1 MILPN
6 KTREIFSLAF
16 KQMLGRDEDRSQKI
30 NGIGFNKYDS
40 NEIHKDFDGKSD
52 VPDEIL
58 IKHAQRL
65 RKYEKQ
71 FMEMGFD
78 KDELTQAID
87 EVCKPHSIASQC
99 FEYGGKQAYKRQAE
113 RPKQPEY
120 RKVNPDG
127 IHPKLKA
134 TKAWACWKSVP
145 KPGKAKPDKVPY
157 SYQINPLTGIQE
169 VKLADCTRPETWMI
183 FDDAMRLLKSS
194 SAFKGLQLALLPITP
209 EDDEDR
215 LIVLDL
221 DEALLP
227 DGTLKPDIM
236 KWILKF
242 NTRFELSPGDGVRG
256 FCLGH
261 FNPEEGKH
269 TGNIEIYQE
278 RKWVTVTGQWI
289 KDSAEDINS
298 AQEVIDEFRAQY
310 FKPYYTTDTSDLPV
324 TDVKFNDDE
333 IISRIENVS
342 NEELREQF
350 RDYFYTGPIGN
361 HSDDDFHLC
370 CIIRFWTQDEE
381 QIDRIFRRSALMREK
396 WDEMRGLITYGQKTI
411 RSALGSRTK
420 DTPIYMEHV
429 IEPIPES
436 IDFETFTFEIP
447 GFVVDPSGIY
457 SIKLDREGN
466 EIKKKIANVPC
477 VITAK
482 GVNRDTKELVY
493 KLLIRDGAG
502 QEKAVW
508 RRSSGLLKKTG
519 VLELMEYGLEFQES
533 DWNNLSEY
541 FFRLTTI
548 YRPIL
553 PMETVASRSG
563 WKDNYTQFV
572 IGNKVVTS
580 EGVFDILQI
589 DNNASE
595 FYPQAGDVH
604 VFAREVDP
612 ILKYTPFRFKAY
624 AAVGCLLLRKID
636 IANYI
641 FDQFCGS
648 GRLKSFSNKLIAAFF
663 GHPKKQQLDPKS
675 TKLGIQKIA
684 EACNDL
690 PIFLDESS
698 DNLAAIMELVYWFNN
713 ANTRVKSNQQS
724 GLEISENFCSGLFIT
739 GEDSI
744 VTELSKGGH
753 HARMIAE
760 THGVPSLPNG
770 DPIFVPEEIKSRVKR
785 AMNNN
790 YGHIGIL
797 FIQKLLKIMPNIEN
811 LYYENFKKLP
821 DTGNNI
827 LAGRLKEYYTVIL
840 TAGYILE
847 EVFADLGMTPR
858 DPLEIVK
865 GYFEENVLNR
875 LTEDDSI
882 KLFRMAYDMYVAH
895 KAHFGA
901 TAGSEYAEYEK
912 IDLNEK
918 YGWIDIKNGVVTIN
932 FRPQALKTFI
942 IKNLGTRDA
951 ANRYETAFNQWK
963 EKKYINVT
971 VRKDKKTGKEEILKT
986 CQIRTACDDR
996 QNVIQVPLE
1005 NFYMY
1010 LGFEDPE
1017 GEGDGEG
1024 TGDKPKEDRYGGET
1038 KQLKEELPQEKPTPI
1053 VPELFQVPKVAVSS
1067 SPTSSSGF
1075 NQLISTTAGVDGSVI
1090 LHNGGNDTTI
1100 NGLLYELGFYGDGQQ

>member
-6 KTREIFSLAF
+6 KTREILGHAF
-16 KQMLGRDEDRSQKI
+16 EQMLGRDGDRSQNK
-30 NGIGFNKYDS
+30 NGVGFNKYDS
-40 NEIHKDFDGKSD
+40 KEIHKDFDGKPD
-52 VPDEIL
+52 VTDDIL
-58 IKHAQRL
+58 IKHAYRL
-65 RKYEKQ
+65 RKYEKRLI
-71 FMEMGFD
+71 EIGFE
-78 KDELTQAID
+78 KDELKKAID
-87 EVCKPHSIASQC
+87 EVCKPRSIASKC
-99 FEYGGKQAYKRQAE
+99 LGSEGKQAFKGQAG

-120 RKVNPDG
+120 RKINPDG

-134 TKAWACWKSVP
+134 MKAWACWKSIP
-145 KPGKAKPDKVPY
+145 NPGKKKPDKVPF
-157 SYQINPLTGIQE
+157 SYQINPLTGQE
-169 VKLADCTRPETWMI
+169 EVLPADCTRPETWMT
-183 FDDAMRLLKSS
+183 FEDAMRLLKSS
-194 SAFKGLQLALLPITP
+194 SSFKGLQLALLPSTP
-209 EDDEDR
+209 TNDEDR

-227 DGTLKPDIM
+227 DGTLKPEVM
-236 KWILKF
+236 EWILKF

-256 FCLGH
+256 FCFGH
-261 FNPEEGKH
+261 FDPEGGKH

-298 AQEVIDEFRAQY
+298 AQDVIDEFRAQY
-310 FKPYYTTDTSDLPV
+310 FKPYYTIDTSDLPV
-324 TDVKFNDDE
+324 TNVKFTDDE
-333 IISRIENVS
+333 IINQLENVS
-342 NEELREQF
+342 NAEIRDQF
-350 RDYFYTGPIGN
+350 KHYFYTGPIGN

-370 CIIRFWTQDEE
+370 CMIRFWTQDEE
-381 QIDRIFRRSALMREK
+381 QIDRLFRRSALMREK
-396 WDEMRGLITYGQKTI
+396 WDEMRGPITYSQKTI

-420 DTPIYMEHV
+420 DTPIYMRHV

-436 IDFETFTFEIP
+436 IDFETFTLEIP

-457 SIKLDREGN
+457 SIKSDGEGN

-482 GVNRDTKELVY
+482 GVNQDTKELVY

-502 QEKAVW
+502 QDKAVW

-519 VLELMEYGLEFQES
+519 VLELMEFGLEFQES

-541 FFRLTTI
+541 FFRLITR
-548 YRPIL
+548 YRSVL

-563 WKDNYTQFV
+563 WKDNYAQFV

-589 DNNASE
+589 DNDASE

-604 VFAREVDP
+604 VFASEVDP
-612 ILKYTPFRFKAY
+612 VLKYTTFRFKAY

-641 FDQFCGS
+641 FDQCCGS

-753 HARMIAE
+753 HARRVAE

-770 DPIFVPEEIKSRVKR
+770 DPVFVPEEIKSRVKR

-797 FIQKLLKIMPNIEN
+797 FIQKLLKAMPNIEN
-811 LYYENFKKLP
+811 LYSENFKKLP

-858 DPLEIVK
+858 DPLEIVN

-901 TAGSEYAEYEK
+901 TAGSEYAENEK

-918 YGWIDIKNGVVTIN
+918 YGWVDTKNGVTIIN
-932 FRPQALKTFI
+932 FRPQALKNFVV
-942 IKNLGTRDA
+942 KSLGTRDA
-951 ANRYETAFNQWK
+951 ANRYETALNQWK

-996 QNVIQVPLE
+996 QNAIQVPLE
-1005 NFYMY
+1005 NFYIY
-1010 LGFEDPE
+1010 LGLEDPE
-1017 GEGDGEG
+1017 GGGNGDG
-1024 TGDKPKEDRYGGET
+1024 TGDK
-1038 KQLKEELPQEKPTPI
+1038 LKENGDGREDEQPQEELAPT
-1053 VPELFQVPKVAVSS
+1053 VPEPFRVPKVAVP

-1075 NQLISTTAGVDGSVI
+1075 NQVTNITAGLDEGII
-1090 LHNGGNDTTI
+1090 LHKGGDDTAI
-1100 NGLLYELGFYGDGQQ
+1100 NGLLYELGLSGDGQQ